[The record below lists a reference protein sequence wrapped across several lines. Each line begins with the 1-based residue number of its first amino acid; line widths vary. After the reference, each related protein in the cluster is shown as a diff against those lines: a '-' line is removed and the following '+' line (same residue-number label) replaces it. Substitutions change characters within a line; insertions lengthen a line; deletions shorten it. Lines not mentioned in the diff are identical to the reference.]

1 MMLIHDSDELI
12 YSIKIFLIVI
22 GILALLLTVVY
33 PPNYDYQNN
42 IKNIII
48 IPQIWDKYSI
58 KNNNV
63 I

>member
-1 MMLIHDSDELI
+1 MLIHDSDELI